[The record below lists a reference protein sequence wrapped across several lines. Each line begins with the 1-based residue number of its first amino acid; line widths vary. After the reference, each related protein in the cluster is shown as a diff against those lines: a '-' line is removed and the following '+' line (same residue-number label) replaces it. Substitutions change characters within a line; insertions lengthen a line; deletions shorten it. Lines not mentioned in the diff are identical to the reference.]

1 MWNLIFNRNKKNL
14 PNYFSYSQIN
24 SFSLCG
30 QQYKLMYID
39 GVRKKYESIESYM
52 GKRVHS
58 VLEWL
63 YKPENKEEYINF
75 DKICEVYD
83 KVWVDNWH
91 SNIFL
96 VNIKYN
102 RKEKIYVNQILT
114 DKDYEINHNKYY
126 SIGKKCLSNYYKDF
140 YPFDQSV
147 LGRELQIT
155 FTIKE
160 YDKNNE
166 PKFDKITEKCIKEAV
181 PIKEYP
187 FKGIIDRFDKP
198 YEEKWEIHDYKT
210 GKRSKTAS
218 QAQNDFQLALYQI
231 GVQQNFKDVSE
242 ITLIWHLL
250 RHNTSITVFH
260 TDKQLFKLEKKIV
273 YILKKIQQTSS
284 NLDNFMPIN
293 DHHKANICNWC
304 TLWDECSAKTGPNL
318 SLNNLF
324 KVIK

>member
-24 SFSLCG
+24 SFSVCE
-30 QQYKLMYID
+30 QQYKIIYID
-39 GVRKKYESIESYM
+39 GVRKKFESIESYM

-83 KVWVDNWH
+83 KFWMDNWH

-102 RKEKIYVNQILT
+102 RKEKIYVNQMLENR
-114 DKDYEINHNKYY
+114 DYETYHNKYY
-126 SIGKKCLSNYYKDF
+126 AIGKKCLSNYYKDF

-147 LGRELQIT
+147 LGRELEIT
-155 FTIKE
+155 FNVKE
-160 YDKNNE
+160 YEKNNE
-166 PKFDKITEKCIKEAV
+166 PKFDKVTEKCIKEGVA
-181 PIKEYP
+181 IKEYP

-210 GKRSKTAS
+210 GKRSKTAL
-218 QAQNDFQLALYQI
+218 QAQNDFQLALYEI
-231 GVQQNFKDVSE
+231 GVKQNFKDVSE

-250 RHNTSITVFH
+250 RHNTSISISH

-273 YILKKIQQTSS
+273 SILKQIQKTSS
-284 NLDNFMPIN
+284 NLDNFKPIN
-293 DHHKANICNWC
+293 NHHKANICNWC
-304 TLWDECSAKTGPNL
+304 SLWEECSAKTGPNL

-324 KVIK
+324 KIKK